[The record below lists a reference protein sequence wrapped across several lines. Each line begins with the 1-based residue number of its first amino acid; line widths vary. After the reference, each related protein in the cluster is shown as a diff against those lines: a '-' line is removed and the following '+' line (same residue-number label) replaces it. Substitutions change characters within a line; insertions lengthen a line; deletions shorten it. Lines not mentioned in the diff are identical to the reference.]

1 MYPAK
6 LKSIRTV
13 GALAA
18 LVPAILASSL
28 TSSVS
33 SDKSLSEKDQYLPI
47 PQWLYVCSPYKSFD
61 GMRALDFSRKDH
73 SVRMTEEVSG
83 ESRTAAAH
91 SKGTWEADEKAKRVN
106 IDLGS
111 ERIRYGYTAV
121 MTSSLD
127 QCILAA
133 GDITSADLRNSW
145 FGGPI
150 STRPLP

>member
-13 GALAA
+13 GASVAI
-18 LVPAILASSL
+18 VPAILVSSL

-33 SDKSLSEKDQYLPI
+33 SNKSLADKDQYLPTA
-47 PQWLYVCSPYKSFD
+47 QWLYICSPYKSFD
-61 GMRALDFSRKDH
+61 GMRALDFSRNGH

-83 ESRTAAAH
+83 ETRTAVTH
-91 SKGTWEADEKAKRVN
+91 SNGTWEADEKAKRVSV
-106 IDLGS
+106 DLRS
-111 ERIRYGYTAV
+111 ERIKYGYIAV

-133 GDITSADLRNSW
+133 GDISSADLRNSW

-150 STRPLP
+150 SIRPLP